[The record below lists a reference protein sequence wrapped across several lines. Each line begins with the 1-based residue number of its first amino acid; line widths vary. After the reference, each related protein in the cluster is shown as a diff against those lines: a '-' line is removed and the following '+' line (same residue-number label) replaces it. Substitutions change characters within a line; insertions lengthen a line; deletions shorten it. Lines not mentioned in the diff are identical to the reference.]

1 MFNFCLLLELLKKG
15 GQKPTLVSR
24 EFIKS
29 KYFLSKYLQIKC
41 HQFRSIKT
49 MVYKNH
55 QEDIVPN

>member
-1 MFNFCLLLELLKKG
+1 MFNFGLLVELLKKG

-29 KYFLSKYLQIKC
+29 KYFLPYSLQIKC
-41 HQFRSIKT
+41 HQFKSIKT
-49 MVYKNH
+49 MVYKNN